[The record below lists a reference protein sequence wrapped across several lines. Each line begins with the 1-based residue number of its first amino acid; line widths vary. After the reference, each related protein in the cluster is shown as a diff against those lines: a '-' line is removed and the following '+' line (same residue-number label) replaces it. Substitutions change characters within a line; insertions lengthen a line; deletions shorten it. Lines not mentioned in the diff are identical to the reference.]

1 MFSGL
6 FSQTTDSRYNL
17 RRKLFTLC
25 ADNLYEGPVTSSTAR
40 RLLFWPLF
48 FVQTMSNTPRPRNYT
63 VNRIL
68 GLLYSQEFQAAAE
81 NPLPSPFIINK
92 AECEVLRKHIEWLFP
107 GFSRR
112 KLPKAKELM
121 AAIKEE
127 QSLISISQALYED
140 IAADDPELRR
150 TFEAL
155 VASLRKIVGVHWA
168 LNLVYQSHSLYDP
181 IYIVPKYIGLSTFIE
196 LLMQIR
202 VAREQIVQAIAK
214 RAEPKPWS
222 SVKPMDPLDYLPILK
237 REPMENFNRI
247 RPFIVLFGKFILIHR
262 RTREIIAKVRKWIR
276 RPSSDK
282 LKRWQ
287 T

>member
-1 MFSGL
+1 
-6 FSQTTDSRYNL
+6 
-17 RRKLFTLC
+17 
-25 ADNLYEGPVTSSTAR
+25 
-40 RLLFWPLF
+40 
-48 FVQTMSNTPRPRNYT
+48 MSNTPRPRNYT